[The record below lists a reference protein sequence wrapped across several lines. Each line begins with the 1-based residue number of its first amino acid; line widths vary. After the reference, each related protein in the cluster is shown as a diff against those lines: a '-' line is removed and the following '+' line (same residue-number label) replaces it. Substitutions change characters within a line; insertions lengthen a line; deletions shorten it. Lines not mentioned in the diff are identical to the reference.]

1 LYVLQKISLQA
12 RKKFVG
18 SLQNKILKIKKSRK
32 IDRRQKNFFGKKKL
46 SFKSLSLKNKIT
58 GQPSHGLDRNNIF
71 VNNGWTGRCIIR
83 NARGGKQW

>member
-32 IDRRQKNFFGKKKL
+32 IDRRQKKFFGKKKL
-46 SFKSLSLKNKIT
+46 SLPEK
-58 GQPSHGLDRNNIF
+58 
-71 VNNGWTGRCIIR
+71 
-83 NARGGKQW
+83 